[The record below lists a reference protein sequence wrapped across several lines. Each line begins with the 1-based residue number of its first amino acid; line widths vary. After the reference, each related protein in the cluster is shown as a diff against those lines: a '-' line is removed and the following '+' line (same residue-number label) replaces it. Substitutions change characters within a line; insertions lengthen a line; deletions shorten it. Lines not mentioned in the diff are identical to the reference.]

1 MPQEQEE
8 FSEVIDRETSVT
20 EDIQKDNVKEKS
32 DLQHTLSL
40 MLDDTNIKGKTI
52 LTNNQVLALTL
63 MNMYGQ
69 TNDIPFLREFV
80 DDWPRYRIS
89 GDNGRGRSDLI
100 MIAQAIQLNKDKEHN
115 NLMDLLQNR

>member
-1 MPQEQEE
+1 MSSEQEE

-20 EDIQKDNVKEKS
+20 EDIHKDNSKQKS
-32 DLQHTLSL
+32 DLLHTMAL

-100 MIAQAIQLNKDKEHN
+100 MIAQAIQLNKDKEHT
-115 NLMDLLQNR
+115 NLMDILQNR